1 MPKYQLIY
9 FNARVVAEVARL
21 LFAEAGVEYED
32 TRIERDEWLKMKPGE
47 FHFRTL
53 FLRGHLRLSDFSV
66 HLFR

>member
-9 FNARVVAEVARL
+9 FNARALGEVARL

-32 TRIERDEWLKMKPGE
+32 TRLEFDEWLKMKPGE

-53 FLRGHLRLSDFSV
+53 SLRGHLRLSDVTVCSV
-66 HLFR
+66 R

>member
-9 FNARVVAEVARL
+9 FKARARAEVARL
-21 LFAEAGVEYED
+21 LFAEASVEYED
-32 TRIERDEWLKMKPGE
+32 TRVELDEWPAMKPGE

-66 HLFR
+66 HLVP